1 MRDLFVRLLCCNESL
16 RTSYKE
22 QRSGRGKGGKE
33 NKDSKNLHKL
43 RKVFQFKP
51 RLALPPVPC
60 PAPAASGA
68 RVARCVCVT
77 GRRLLIYHCKVQWH
91 FELFCVIACR
101 RRFVELQ
108 TEVKRGRERGER
120 GGALFECLI
129 QAYQTSPKSP
139 RPRPRQQLIKFAVSE
154 CCKLFKTLPPSLPH
168 YIRVCLCQVKWRQL

>member
-1 MRDLFVRLLCCNESL
+1 MRDVFVRLLCCNESL

-22 QRSGRGKGGKE
+22 QRSGRVKGGKE

-51 RLALPPVPC
+51 RLALPSALR

-101 RRFVELQ
+101 QRFVELQ
-108 TEVKRGRERGER
+108 TEVERGDGEGER
-120 GGALFECLI
+120 GGAFLECLI
-129 QAYQTSPKSP
+129 QAYQTSPKLP

-154 CCKLFKTLPPSLPH
+154 CCKLFKTLPPHPSLTTLG
-168 YIRVCLCQVKWRQL
+168 CACAK